1 MFPQKVLFT
10 LFAVAMVF
18 IGKLSPVMADAPPN
32 SARKS
37 LYDLSE
43 DKVKFVTQRT
53 VLKQEIKQAEDL
65 VPQVRKDEK
74 FIEAQQLRL
83 EKIGREIAAR
93 NDLLKQK
100 DQKDTV
106 AIAFQNQYLE
116 KQQALIQESINDA
129 NTRLGDNSSKGIQ
142 DSLIK
147 KRGELEAAEKGLEE
161 TQRSILSTSTPE
173 QDFRKN
179 ISAYLRCSL
188 HS

>member
-1 MFPQKVLFT
+1 
-10 LFAVAMVF
+10 
-18 IGKLSPVMADAPPN
+18 MADAPPN

-116 KQQALIQESINDA
+116 KQQALIQESINVTVHGGCREWVQRGRESGREQGWWLGANEGGCTGIGEEAEDA
-129 NTRLGDNSSKGIQ
+129 A
-142 DSLIK
+142 SLLVE
-147 KRGELEAAEKGLEE
+147 RGVAGQHPLREAAPV
-161 TQRSILSTSTPE
+161 T
-173 QDFRKN
+173 
-179 ISAYLRCSL
+179 
-188 HS
+188 